1 MTAFGRGALAFGL
14 AFCLS
19 GLGFAVPAVHW
30 LFYLPGIFL
39 RRLMI
44 LLALAIP
51 IGSWQALALEFGF
64 NVFVLFAL
72 LFFALSV
79 LAPRRAA

>member
-1 MTAFGRGALAFGL
+1 MSAAVRAMAAFGL
-14 AFCLS
+14 AFFLTC
-19 GLGFAVPAVHW
+19 LGFAIPAVHW

-44 LLALAIP
+44 LLALAVP

-64 NVFVLFAL
+64 NVVTLFAL
-72 LFFALSV
+72 VFLALTAF
-79 LAPRRAA
+79 APRR

>member
-1 MTAFGRGALAFGL
+1 MSAPVRATAAFGL
-14 AFCLS
+14 AFFLTC
-19 GLGFAVPAVHW
+19 LGFAVPAVHW

-44 LLALAIP
+44 LIGLRVAIP
-51 IGSWQALALEFGF
+51 PWTALGLEFGF
-64 NVFVLFAL
+64 NVLVLFAL
-72 LFFALSV
+72 LFVALSL